1 MMNTDGTIGGNNMG
15 LGQADDQQMI
25 TPNDR
30 ENYITR
36 L

>member
-1 MMNTDGTIGGNNMG
+1 MNTDGTTGGNNIG

-25 TPNDR
+25 TLNDR
-30 ENYITR
+30 ENYISR

>member
-1 MMNTDGTIGGNNMG
+1 MNTDGTSGGNNMA

-25 TPNDR
+25 TLNDR
-30 ENYITR
+30 ENFIVR